1 MLSRQSPPLALYLS
15 HSSRGSSPSR
25 STFSDCDADDED
37 TMSAEE
43 STSKPLVVTIPHGP
57 YNPRQPTLAEVLSN
71 KAPPPWS
78 LTAFMAYLSQNHCLE
93 TLEFTMDASRYRK
106 HFNKMA
112 TRSIGTPLTAE
123 SQEPAYVRMLWQR
136 LLEAYIVPNGP
147 REVNLPGDVRDHLL
161 SLPNTLTPPSPDSL
175 DPAVKIVYE
184 LMDDSV
190 LVPFLNSVSRRPAPQ
205 PTSIPYNTSDDN
217 IYAHSFQER
226 GSQRPRSRRQT
237 PSSSVDFVSSS
248 YSGTGYSSRATQS
261 AHPTLSLGPEMRA
274 SPSDDSMTDGSGGAS
289 SPGHEPMT
297 PPSTPPTSDIGGNSP
312 KSRNDN
318 TWKKMTGKLGW
329 KKRSTGALRE
339 HSRYP
344 SYEEDEDSY
353 SL

>member
-1 MLSRQSPPLALYLS
+1 MISRQSPPLALYLS
-15 HSSRGSSPSR
+15 YSSRGSSPSK
-25 STFSDCDADDED
+25 STFSDCDADDEG

-43 STSKPLVVTIPHGP
+43 STSSKPLMVAIPHGP
-57 YNPRQPTLAEVLSN
+57 YYPRQPTLAEVLSN

-112 TRSIGTPLTAE
+112 ARNIGTPVTTE

-147 REVNLPGDVRDHLL
+147 REVNLPGDVRDQLL
-161 SLPNTLTPPSPDSL
+161 SLPNTLAPPSPDSL
-175 DPAVKIVYE
+175 DPAVKIIYE

-190 LVPFLNSVSRRPAPQ
+190 LIPFLNSVSRLPGPQ
-205 PTSIPYNTSDDN
+205 TTSLPYNTSDDN
-217 IYAHSFQER
+217 IYMHSLQER
-226 GSQRPRSRRQT
+226 GNQRPRSRRQT

-248 YSGTGYSSRATQS
+248 YSGTGYSTRTAQS
-261 AHPTLSLGPEMRA
+261 SHFNLSHGLEMRA
-274 SPSDDSMTDGSGGAS
+274 SPSDDYMTDGSGGAS

-312 KSRNDN
+312 KSRNDG

-329 KKRSTGALRE
+329 KKRSTGTLRD
-339 HSRYP
+339 HSRYL
-344 SYEEDEDSY
+344 SYEEDEDS
-353 SL
+353 L